1 MKKYNLKIFF
11 IKLFSITIAVII
23 IINASYNI
31 FLADRL
37 KKIDTILDLS
47 EKNVRDA
54 WLNKLRKE
62 LIELSNKD
70 PILNDEDKEIF
81 KKLFSKIKKELN

>member
-47 EKNVRDA
+47 EKNVRDV
-54 WLNKLRKE
+54 WLNKFRKE
-62 LIELSNKD
+62 LIELSEKD
-70 PILNDEDKEIF
+70 HILNDQDKEIF
-81 KKLFSKIKKELN
+81 KKIFSKIKKELN